1 MKREFLQNIKVGDQ
15 TLPKE
20 VIDMIMDENG
30 HDIEAVKAK
39 FADYD
44 TIKTQ
49 LEEAKT
55 TIQSFKDQGQDI
67 EAARQKAAEWEN
79 KYNQAIA
86 DHEAEKAER
95 EFMADI
101 VDEITRRRG
110 RNKDAIIGALGKDQM
125 DALRS
130 SKNRKDDIKAAFD
143 KFQPDNSYLFDGEQT
158 PPPYAPG
165 AGSQNMG
172 GGVGGVEAAFAKL
185 NPGLKLD

>member
-67 EAARQKAAEWEN
+67 EAARQKATEWEN

-95 EFMADI
+95 EFMTDI

-110 RNKDAIIGALGKDQM
+110 RNKDAIIGALGKEQM

-130 SKNRKDDIKAAFD
+130 SKNRKDDIKVAFD
-143 KFQPDNSYLFDGEQT
+143 KFQPDNSYLFDGEPT

-172 GGVGGVEAAFAKL
+172 RSESLTASIRAAA
-185 NPGLKLD
+185 GLKGE

>member
-55 TIQSFKDQGQDI
+55 TIQSFTDQGQDI
-67 EAARQKAAEWEN
+67 EAARQKATEWEN

-95 EFMADI
+95 EFMTDI
-101 VDEITRRRG
+101 VDEITRRKG
-110 RNKDAIIGALGKDQM
+110 RNKDAIIGALGKEQM

-143 KFQPDNSYLFDGEQT
+143 KFQPDNDYLFDGEQT

>member
-67 EAARQKAAEWEN
+67 EAARQKVTEWEN

-95 EFMADI
+95 EFTTDI
-101 VDEITRRRG
+101 IDEITRRRG
-110 RNKDAIIGALGKDQM
+110 RNKDAIIGALGKEKM

-130 SKNRKDDIKAAFD
+130 SKNRKDDIKAVFD
-143 KFQPDNSYLFDGEQT
+143 KFQPDNSYLFDGEPT

-172 GGVGGVEAAFAKL
+172 HSESLTASIRAAA
-185 NPGLKLD
+185 GLKGE

>member
-15 TLPKE
+15 PLPKE

-67 EAARQKAAEWEN
+67 EAARQKATEWEN

-95 EFMADI
+95 EFMTDI
-101 VDEITRRRG
+101 VDEITRRKG
-110 RNKDAIIGALGKDQM
+110 RNKDAIIGALGKEQM

-143 KFQPDNSYLFDGEQT
+143 KFQPENGYLFDGEPT

>member
-15 TLPKE
+15 PLPKE

-30 HDIEAVKAK
+30 HDIETVKAK

-44 TIKTQ
+44 TIKEQ
-49 LEEAKT
+49 LTEANKQ
-55 TIQSFKDQGQDI
+55 IEGFKSMDI
-67 EAARQKAAEWEN
+67 DGVRKAAEEWKQKAE
-79 KYNQAIA
+79 QAEKDAAQKIA
-86 DHEAEKAER
+86 DMQFEGA
-95 EFMADI
+95 I
-101 VDEITRRRG
+101 
-110 RNKDAIIGALGKDQM
+110 KDAITAAKGKNVTAIAALLDR
-125 DALRS
+125 DTLRQ
-130 SKNRKDDIKAAFD
+130 SKNQSDDIKKALEGL
-143 KFQPDNSYLFDGEQT
+143 KKDNDYLFDGEQT

>member
-49 LEEAKT
+49 LEDAKT

-172 GGVGGVEAAFAKL
+172 RGVGGVEAAFAKL